1 MTDTMRDRVARAIY
15 MSWDASGTADLN
27 WDEIKQAAKP
37 GEGSKP
43 NQSYLF
49 AMRQAD
55 AAIEAMREP
64 TDRMLDAGQPQV
76 NLSLEPGEFE
86 FLAIDEVERIFTAM
100 IDAAISEG
108 KE

>member
-1 MTDTMRDRVARAIY
+1 MTDTMRERVARAIY

-49 AMRQAD
+49 AMCQAD
-55 AAIEAMREP
+55 AAIKAMREP
-64 TDRMLDAGQPQV
+64 TEAMVNAGYNVGYSPDPLPCDAV
-76 NLSLEPGEFE
+76 WK
-86 FLAIDEVERIFTAM
+86 AM